1 MLTPMWTRSLQ
12 TGRHIGRRPL
22 FAVLAGL
29 IGLFVSAAAA
39 PAGAAPVRT
48 AHLELEL
55 VAAGAVAPG
64 GRVEV
69 ALRQVIAPGWHT
81 YWRNPGDAGEPTQI
95 DWTLPA
101 GWTAGPITWP
111 APERAVT
118 GPLMNYV
125 YSREALLPSEIRAPA
140 SAAPGS
146 RVTLTAHASLL
157 VCKDICVP
165 EDATLS
171 VDLPVSAHADPD
183 PRWGKVIAATLAAAP
198 RPSAAKAVFEL
209 RDGAVVLSLRS
220 PAIAAAA
227 HAAQPADLYFYPFS
241 GTVIDQAKPQR
252 VQATA
257 EGLQITLTP
266 GYDFT
271 HGKPPEQLSGVVALG
286 AGRAVE
292 IAARAG
298 QVPNVPDGPASASA
312 GPPAPPAG
320 ADAPPAA
327 SAAPPS
333 TAAPADT
340 ANAAAAQA
348 GAAAVAAQGLSFP
361 AAVALAL
368 LGGLV
373 LNLMPCVF
381 PVLSMKAAALARH
394 TEHPAAARA
403 EGLAYLAGVVLA
415 FVALAAALIAARHA
429 GEAVGW
435 GFQLQSPGAVAVLVL
450 VMLGSAL
457 NLSGLFEFGL
467 SAQGAGAGLA
477 SRPGLPGAFF
487 TGVLAVVVA
496 APCTGPFMASTIGWA
511 LAQSEVTAL
520 AVFAALG
527 VGLAA
532 PFVALAF
539 APGLYRLMPRPGAW
553 MDGLRKTL
561 AFPMYGAAAWLAWV
575 FVEEAGADALP
586 WLFAAALLLAFG
598 FWLWGVSQRAASAGP
613 RQSAMVG
620 AGVALVLAVV
630 ALNLGPKPAAHA
642 GAAGAVTSAE
652 VQPWSPARPAEL
664 QAQGKPVFVDF
675 TAAWCVTCKVN
686 EGGALAS
693 SAVKAAFQRSGAV
706 YLRADWTNRNAEIA
720 HALQAQGRAGVP
732 LYLVYSRRGGAPQ
745 VLPQLLTEADVVKAL
760 DTAGR

>member
-1 MLTPMWTRSLQ
+1 MLTTTRSKTLP
-12 TGRHIGRRPL
+12 IGRQREHRGWGMALPL
-22 FAVLAGL
+22 LVTVLLAGL
-29 IGLFVSAAAA
+29 VT
-39 PAGAAPVRT
+39 PARASPVRT
-48 AHLELEL
+48 GHLELEL
-55 VAAGAVAPG
+55 VAGGAVTPG
-64 GRVEV
+64 GKVQV
-69 ALRQVIAPGWHT
+69 ALRQEITPGWHT
-81 YWRNPGDAGEPTQI
+81 YWRNPGDAGEATQI

-101 GWTAGPITWP
+101 GWTAGPIQWP

-125 YSREALLPSEIRAPA
+125 YSREVLLPSAITAPA

-146 RVTLTAHASLL
+146 RITLAAHVSLL

-171 VDLPVSAHADPD
+171 LDVPVAAHADPD
-183 PRWGKVIAATLAAAP
+183 PRWSSAIARALAATP
-198 RPSAAKAVFEL
+198 RPTPGKAVFEVQGNAL
-209 RDGAVVLSLRS
+209 RLMVRAAS
-220 PAIAAAA
+220 IATAAGKA
-227 HAAQPADLYFYPFS
+227 RAGDIYFYPFS
-241 GTVIDQAKPQR
+241 GTVIDQAKPQTAVATSDG
-252 VQATA
+252 VQIVMAA
-257 EGLQITLTP
+257 
-266 GYDFT
+266 GYDLT
-271 HGKPPEQLSGVVALG
+271 HGKMPDEIQGVLALG
-286 AGRAVE
+286 AAPAVE
-292 IAARAG
+292 ITAKPGKVPAAAALADAPAPTAPLPAVAAG
-298 QVPNVPDGPASASA
+298 TPTPVAPASASVTHA
-312 GPPAPPAG
+312 EPG
-320 ADAPPAA
+320 
-327 SAAPPS
+327 
-333 TAAPADT
+333 TAAAT
-340 ANAAAAQA
+340 AAQS
-348 GAAAVAAQGLSFP
+348 GKAAVAATGLTFP
-361 AAVALAL
+361 AAVALAF

-403 EGLAYLAGVVLA
+403 EGVAYLAGVVLS

-435 GFQLQSPGAVAVLVL
+435 GFQLQSPGTVAVLAL

-457 NLSGLFEFGL
+457 NLSGLFEFGI

-532 PFVALAF
+532 PFLALAF

-553 MDGLRKTL
+553 MEGLRKTL

-575 FVEEAGADALP
+575 FVEEAGSAALP
-586 WLFAAALLLAFG
+586 YLFAAALLLAFG
-598 FWLWGVSQRAASAGP
+598 AWLWGVSQRTQVTGNRAAAIGG
-613 RQSAMVG
+613 AVG
-620 AGVALVLAVV
+620 AVALAVV
-630 ALNLGPKPAAHA
+630 ALNVGPKPSASTATASAATA
-642 GAAGAVTSAE
+642 D
-652 VQPWSPARPAEL
+652 VQAWTPTRPAEL
-664 QAQGKPVFVDF
+664 QAQDKPVFVDF

-686 EGGALAS
+686 EAGALAS
-693 SAVKAAFQRSGAV
+693 PAVKAAFQKTGTV

-732 LYLVYSRRGGAPQ
+732 LYLVYSRRGGKPQ
-745 VLPQLLTEADVVKAL
+745 VLPQLLTEGDVLKAL
-760 DTAGR
+760 EAAGR

>member
-1 MLTPMWTRSLQ
+1 MLTPMWTRSRQ
-12 TGRHIGRRPL
+12 TRRHMGHRGL
-22 FAVLAGL
+22 LDVVAGV
-29 IGLFVSAAAA
+29 IGLLVSIAAA
-39 PAGAAPVRT
+39 PAPAAPVRT

-55 VAAGAVAPG
+55 VAAGAVTPG

-69 ALRQVIAPGWHT
+69 ALRQEIAPGWHT

-95 DWTLPA
+95 DWTLPT

-111 APERAVT
+111 APERALT

-125 YSREALLPSEIRAPA
+125 YSREALLPSEIHAPA
-140 SAAPGS
+140 TATPGS

-171 VDLPVSAHADPD
+171 IDLPVAAHADPD
-183 PRWGKVIAATLAAAP
+183 PRWGKIIAATLSAAP
-198 RPSAAKAVFEL
+198 HPSAAKAVYDM
-209 RDGAVVLSLRS
+209 RDGALVLFLRS
-220 PAIAAAA
+220 PAVAAAA
-227 HAAQPADLYFYPFS
+227 RGAQPADLYFYPFS
-241 GTVIDQAKPQR
+241 GTVIDQARPQR
-252 VQATA
+252 AQATA
-257 EGLQITLTP
+257 DGLQITLTP

-286 AGRAVE
+286 GGQAVE

-298 QVPNVPDGPASASA
+298 QVPKLSDGPAAA
-312 GPPAPPAG
+312 GALPAPPAR
-320 ADAPPAA
+320 ADALPDAGGAPPSPAA
-327 SAAPPS
+327 SADA
-333 TAAPADT
+333 

-403 EGLAYLAGVVLA
+403 EGVAYLAGVVMA
-415 FVALAAALIAARHA
+415 FIALAAALIAARHA

-457 NLSGLFEFGL
+457 NLSGLFEFGI

-511 LAQSEVTAL
+511 LAQSEATAL

-553 MDGLRKTL
+553 MEGLRKTL

-575 FVEEAGADALP
+575 FVEEAGAEALP

-598 FWLWGVSQRAASAGP
+598 FWLWGVSQRAAAAGP
-613 RQSAMVG
+613 RNSAMAG
-620 AGVALVLAVV
+620 AGAAMVLAVV
-630 ALNLGPKPAAHA
+630 ALNLGPKPSAHA
-642 GAAGAVTSAE
+642 GAAGAVASAG
-652 VQPWSPARPAEL
+652 VQPWSPTRPAEL
-664 QAQGKPVFVDF
+664 QTQGKPVFVDF

-693 SAVKAAFQRSGAV
+693 SAVKAAFQRTGTV

-732 LYLVYSRRGGAPQ
+732 LYLVYSRRGGPPQ